1 MGFLK
6 RSEQANQLET
16 AATPVAN
23 QKVTFIAVWLG
34 LVASIGGFMFGYVSG
49 QISGFFS
56 MEDYAR
62 RFGALQADGS
72 YTFSAARQGS
82 ITGLLCIGCLFGALV
97 AGKIADS
104 LGRRLSISLSAFF
117 CCIGTVI
124 EVSSETAWA
133 QFAIGRVVNGLGIGS
148 LSVLVP
154 MCVTPPLLACSTSD
168 TSQVPI

>member
-16 AATPVAN
+16 TGPSPVAN

-56 MEDYAR
+56 MQDYAE
-62 RFGALQADGS
+62 RFGELQDDGS
-72 YTFSAARQGS
+72 YDFSAARQGS
-82 ITGLLCIGCLFGALV
+82 IVGFLCIGALIGSLI
-97 AGKIADS
+97 AGKIADT

-117 CCIGTVI
+117 CCIGTII
-124 EVSSETAWA
+124 EISSETVWA
-133 QFAIGRVVNGLGIGS
+133 QFAVGRIVNGLGIGS

-154 MCVTPPLLACSTSD
+154 M
-168 TSQVPI
+168 